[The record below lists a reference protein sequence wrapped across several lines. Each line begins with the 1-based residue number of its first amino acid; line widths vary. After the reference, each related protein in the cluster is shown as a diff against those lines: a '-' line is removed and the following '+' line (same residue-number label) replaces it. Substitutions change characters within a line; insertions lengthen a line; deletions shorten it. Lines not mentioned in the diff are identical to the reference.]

1 MASNTIMTAKSTFGD
16 GLLMDFAPDNT
27 QATCLT
33 HALNATLLTMNGN
46 ELSLQ
51 NDMGNGRVETAYL
64 PEGYVPVG
72 TCEFGD
78 IIYIVS
84 YNPITNK
91 SQIGCFPSPERNI
104 SSKELSGT
112 KTEFDLDN
120 FVESSGFG
128 FNQTKNNSIKQI
140 IYENNLN
147 PGDKFIVHSG
157 DIASKSNIISDYGN
171 TSHKVDAFPKQ
182 YKINV
187 VAIEDSGKINYLNS
201 NLKWYTNYTN
211 QGNQE
216 EAKKDGDFYINSESE
231 KDQGKPDI
239 DSYRNI
245 LSSGYSVF
253 QSKVSGK
260 LAILIELERIE
271 SFNSTYEIYT
281 KQEKSN
287 QKLVQADTIIT
298 NIVTKPSKTEDF
310 DPDKIEYKDY
320 SIYINF
326 NWETNNPNI
335 NPSQLVAYDF
345 NWISNSI
352 EIADVNNAAGSFICG
367 TTIKKLDL
375 IKEFPRNIVTAGENT
390 ATEEKNST
398 DGYIHRTISNYDGF
412 TTKTYKDFIESN
424 YDASIA
430 KETYANAT
438 KINQSYD
445 DFGKPIEGQYYLN
458 LHHIVVKEGKNTYYN
473 DKGDIIEPKNVPDCI
488 VNNYFKSSISKH
500 MFDISIPDKFN
511 GEAVDC
517 RNLILSYKVAPMM
530 EYGIL
535 TDLVQTHYIDF
546 SKIGSGEIS
555 LNGYKYY
562 NGENL
567 CTLQIY
573 SSIYPEENKG
583 VAGIELQFYDNQ
595 GQCAVYNINNRASY
609 SGIITSYIPLNGNQT
624 THNLSSYQNE
634 KLIVHAGQ
642 VFIKNAANYTVD
654 NYDSSLSYV
663 YLIEDEDGKLAPK
676 EVVYKNINQ
685 IDRWY
690 YKEDLEKAKSDP
702 KFKLNSIDFT
712 NTKYKSIYYNDAGTL
727 YSNMLYAVK
736 IVYKYTTKNALG
748 EYDTTNKS
756 NEKCEW
762 RWLWTNTMFNQYYYN
777 VSDFKDNKFEL
788 QLDLSADYSTTA
800 KLSPDTKSENSIYD
814 SENEYK
820 NLGVIT
826 QSYDGDIKSEI
837 NIGLTNTYNTFSLYG
852 DIKDKTTY
860 EGLYKYFSMN
870 VYIPNTFNV
879 SYNIQNSEEI
889 EQKYKDYLQPIKS
902 DDNNINSSL
911 NTESNSIYSGSNSY
925 KNYKD
930 VLNLQ
935 FKESSTKDKISYI
948 DSNQNL
954 KENQSCTKLG
964 YNWVNIL
971 NSDNKPIVFQL
982 MLRNY
987 NKYMQK
993 YETVSNSVSIE
1004 PLIRDYSFLESL
1016 GIKYKNNTLKGDT
1029 KNYGHFYFEN
1039 VYSIFP
1045 WADNS
1050 KGSPD
1055 KHNCILKFIVDED
1068 YNMDLRQLKDLS
1080 SMRYILGNTE
1090 RTNQISGYW
1099 FKGGSGTASRSQL
1112 MTSNR
1117 GHFSQGPTGTDGAY
1131 TKATININKGFFLN
1145 LILPFDYNQTANAS
1159 NMEAGSVN
1167 WNPKGKWNFKP
1178 YYPTTNNKYILAQ
1191 IGFKG
1196 DDKGAWH
1203 LFNDYCVINTQPQNK
1218 DYRRGYNKNV
1228 QQTYIGNNPIMQQGE
1243 SSQMQYTIADM
1254 LVFVL
1259 NNMYV
1264 QRYCN
1269 DSKILH
1275 TSNIQYEYES
1285 IYTQD
1290 IIYTLD
1296 KEKNIDNFNDVLL
1309 MHGQYYSDYIEQIT
1323 SQIGKDICKI
1333 DKSCNLQ
1340 LDNIIKNLPISINIK
1355 SKKDQPIT
1363 NNIANNTGKI
1373 IKNINASSGLLQ
1385 ISDDSLIPI
1394 NSTFR
1399 YESGLR
1405 SVILSDNTLQLKFE
1419 GKIRSNDISKYAYSV
1434 FDYKNDTLT
1443 LKRDTPVG
1451 APENYSWCNKSDR
1464 GWSAIY
1470 DLFKS
1475 ECLINRWQ
1483 LV

>member
-16 GLLMDFAPDNT
+16 GLLMDFTPDNT

-112 KTEFDLDN
+112 ETKFDLDN
-120 FVESSGFG
+120 FVESSDFG

-171 TSHKVDAFPKQ
+171 TSHKVGTFPKQ

-216 EAKKDGDFYINSESE
+216 EIKKDGDFYINSESE
-231 KDQGKPDI
+231 KNQGKPDI

-287 QKLVQADTIIT
+287 NQESAQADTVIT

-310 DPDKIEYKDY
+310 DTDKIEYKDY

-352 EIADVNNAAGSFICG
+352 EIADVNNAAGSFMCG
-367 TTIKKLDL
+367 ATIKKLDL
-375 IKEFPRNIVTAGENT
+375 IKNFPRNTVTTGET
-390 ATEEKNST
+390 ST
-398 DGYIHRTISNYDGF
+398 DKYIHRTISNYDGF
-412 TTKTYKDFIESN
+412 TTETYNGFIESN

-445 DFGKPIEGQYYLN
+445 NSGKPIEGQYYLN

-473 DKGDIIEPKNVPDCI
+473 DKGNIIEPKNVPDCI

-530 EYGIL
+530 KYGVL

-567 CTLQIY
+567 CTLQID

-634 KLIVHAGQ
+634 KLITHAGQ
-642 VFIKNAANYTVD
+642 VFIEDATNYNGA

-663 YLIEDEDGKLAPK
+663 YLSEDEDGKLFAEEVIYTDYKDNENKITKRWCFKTNSLTDKPK
-676 EVVYKNINQ
+676 PINF
-685 IDRWY
+685 
-690 YKEDLEKAKSDP
+690 SDN
-702 KFKLNSIDFT
+702 F
-712 NTKYKSIYYNDAGTL
+712 KSIYYNDAGTL

-756 NEKCEW
+756 NEKYEW

-800 KLSPDTKSENSIYD
+800 KLAPDVKSENSAYD

-826 QSYDGDIKSEI
+826 QTYDGTIKSQI
-837 NIGLTNTYNTFSLYG
+837 HVGLENTYNTFSLYG
-852 DIKDKTTY
+852 DNINNKYK
-860 EGLYKYFSMN
+860 GIYKYFSIDIH
-870 VYIPNTFNV
+870 IPQTFDV
-879 SYNIQNSEEI
+879 QYDIQDSEVDE
-889 EQKYKDYLQPIKS
+889 KYVTYLKPIKS
-902 DDNNINSSL
+902 NEYDINDKKDNIWSNENAYKQYTDSMQLTHKSSKQ
-911 NTESNSIYSGSNSY
+911 GS
-925 KNYKD
+925 
-930 VLNLQ
+930 
-935 FKESSTKDKISYI
+935 ISYM

-954 KENQSCTKLG
+954 HEAQETMYIEKQEL
-964 YNWVNIL
+964 YNVIN
-971 NSDNKPIVFQL
+971 NPIQFDL
-982 MLRNY
+982 KLRNY

-993 YETVSNSVSIE
+993 YETVSNLVSIE

-1016 GIKYKNNTLKGDT
+1016 GIKYKNNTLEGDT
-1029 KNYGHFYFEN
+1029 KNYGHFYFKN

-1045 WADNS
+1045 WEDNG
-1050 KGSPD
+1050 KGAPD
-1055 KHNCILKFIVDED
+1055 KHNCILKFIVDKD

-1080 SMRYILGNTE
+1080 SMRWILSNTE
-1090 RTNQISGYW
+1090 STKQISGYW

-1117 GHFSQGPTGTDGAY
+1117 GHFNQGPTGTDGAY
-1131 TKATININKGFFLN
+1131 TNSTIDINKGFFLN
-1145 LILPFDYNQTANAS
+1145 LILPFDYNQTANTS
-1159 NMEAGSVN
+1159 NMEAGSIN
-1167 WNPKGKWNFKP
+1167 WNPKGEWNFKP
-1178 YYPTTNNKYILAQ
+1178 YYPSTNNKYILAQ

-1203 LFNDYCVINTQPQNK
+1203 LFNDYCVINTQPPSK
-1218 DYRRGYNKNV
+1218 DHRKGYEQNV
-1228 QQTYIGNNPIMQQGE
+1228 QQTYIGNNPIIQQGD

-1275 TSNIQYEYES
+1275 TSNIEYEYTS
-1285 IYTQD
+1285 TYTQD
-1290 IIYTLD
+1290 IIYKLNKQD
-1296 KEKNIDNFNDVLL
+1296 NCIDDETIL
-1309 MHGQYYSDYIEQIT
+1309 MHGVPYNTYISQIEQYT
-1323 SQIGKDICKI
+1323 GQLEDLSNK
-1333 DKSCNLQ
+1333 LQ
-1340 LDNIIKNLPISINIK
+1340 LKSITKNLPISINIK
-1355 SKKDQPIT
+1355 SKKDQPVT
-1363 NNIANNTGKI
+1363 NNIVNNTGKI
-1373 IKNINASSGLLQ
+1373 IKSINASSGLLQ
-1385 ISDDSLIPI
+1385 ISDNSLIPI

-1405 SVILSDNTLQLKFE
+1405 SATLNDNTLQLKFE
-1419 GKIRSNDISKYAYSV
+1419 GKIISQDISKYAYSV
-1434 FDYKNDTLT
+1434 FDYKDDTLT

-1475 ECLINRWQ
+1475 ECLINGWQ

>member
-72 TCEFGD
+72 TCEFGN

-112 KTEFDLDN
+112 ETEFNLDN

-171 TSHKVDAFPKQ
+171 TSHKVGTFPKQ

-211 QGNQE
+211 QENQE
-216 EAKKDGDFYINSESE
+216 EVKKDGDFYINSESE

-287 QKLVQADTIIT
+287 NQKSAQADTVIT
-298 NIVTKPSKTEDF
+298 NIVNKTDVT
-310 DPDKIEYKDY
+310 DLTYKDY

-352 EIADVNNAAGSFICG
+352 EISDVNNAAGSFMCG

-375 IKEFPRNIVTAGENT
+375 IKNFPRNTVTTEENT
-390 ATEEKNST
+390 LISGETST
-398 DGYIHRTISNYDGF
+398 DGYIHRTISNYKDF
-412 TTKTYKDFIESN
+412 STETYNKFIESN

-430 KETYANAT
+430 KEIYANAT

-445 DFGKPIEGQYYLN
+445 DSGKPIEGQYYLN

-473 DKGDIIEPKNVPDCI
+473 DKGDIIEPTLNVPDCI

-530 EYGIL
+530 EYGVL

-567 CTLQIY
+567 CTLQID

-624 THNLSSYQNE
+624 TYNLSSYQNE

-642 VFIKNAANYTVD
+642 VFVEDATKYTGD

-663 YLIEDEDGKLAPK
+663 YLNEVTENNKTKLVTK
-676 EVVYKNINQ
+676 EVIYKDSKWYEKENTNISVDIN
-685 IDRWY
+685 D
-690 YKEDLEKAKSDP
+690 S
-702 KFKLNSIDFT
+702 S
-712 NTKYKSIYYNDAGTL
+712 KYKSIYYNDAGTL

-788 QLDLSADYSTTA
+788 QLDISADYSTTA
-800 KLSPDTKSENSIYD
+800 KLEPNAKSENSIYD

-826 QSYDGDIKSEI
+826 QTYDGTIKSQLHV
-837 NIGLTNTYNTFSLYG
+837 GLENTYNTFSLYG
-852 DIKDKTTY
+852 DNINNVNV
-860 EGLYKYFSMN
+860 GIYKYFN
-870 VYIPNTFNV
+870 INTHIPQTFDI
-879 SYNIQNSEEI
+879 SYDMQDSEVDE
-889 EQKYKDYLQPIKS
+889 KLSTYLKPIKS
-902 DDNNINSSL
+902 NEYDINDKKDNIWSNENAYKQYTDSMQLTHKSS
-911 NTESNSIYSGSNSY
+911 EQGS
-925 KNYKD
+925 
-930 VLNLQ
+930 
-935 FKESSTKDKISYI
+935 ISYM

-954 KENQSCTKLG
+954 HENQQTKCINQNL
-964 YNWVNIL
+964 YNAVN
-971 NSDNKPIVFQL
+971 NPIQFDL
-982 MLRNY
+982 KLRNY
-987 NKYMQK
+987 NKYYQK
-993 YETVSNSVSIE
+993 YETVSNLVSIE
-1004 PLIRDYSFLESL
+1004 PITRDYTFLESL
-1016 GIKYKNNTLKGDT
+1016 GIKLNEKEK
-1029 KNYGHFYFEN
+1029 HFYFKN
-1039 VYSIFP
+1039 VYLISP
-1045 WADNS
+1045 W
-1050 KGSPD
+1050 KD
-1055 KHNCILKFIVDED
+1055 KSDGDDTHDFFVKFQVDEK
-1068 YNMDLRQLKDLS
+1068 NGTMNLSKLIDLPEIKNNRKSDQ
-1080 SMRYILGNTE
+1080 Y
-1090 RTNQISGYW
+1090 SGYW
-1099 FKGGSGTASRSQL
+1099 IKWGQGTASRSQL
-1112 MTSNR
+1112 STS
-1117 GHFSQGPTGTDGAY
+1117 GKGWFMSGPSNCKNYDANIG
-1131 TKATININKGFFLN
+1131 INYGFFLN
-1145 LILPFDYNQTANAS
+1145 LRLPFNRAQYVNRNNQEHTDS
-1159 NMEAGSVN
+1159 
-1167 WNPKGKWNFKP
+1167 NFKSLDTWDFNNW
-1178 YYPTTNNKYILAQ
+1178 YPDNKNQFILAQ
-1191 IGFKG
+1191 IGFMG
-1196 DDKGAWH
+1196 DKKEAWH
-1203 LFNDYCVINTQPQNK
+1203 LFNDYCVINAKQSN
-1218 DYRRGYNKNV
+1218 YAFGYGTNV
-1228 QQTYIGNNPIMQQGE
+1228 SQVPIVLGLNHPT
-1243 SSQMQYTIADM
+1243 TIADY
-1254 LVFVL
+1254 LVAVL
-1259 NNMYV
+1259 NSMYI
-1264 QRYCN
+1264 QKPSN
-1269 DSKILH
+1269 ISKLQH
-1275 TSNIQYEYES
+1275 TSNIEYEYIS
-1285 IYTQD
+1285 TYTQD
-1290 IIYTLD
+1290 IIYELVKSDNTDYNETLL
-1296 KEKNIDNFNDVLL
+1296 I
-1309 MHGQYYSDYIEQIT
+1309 HGIPYKTYLNQIEQH
-1323 SQIGKDICKI
+1323 IGQLEDLSNK
-1333 DKSCNLQ
+1333 LQ
-1340 LDNIIKNLPISINIK
+1340 LKSITKNLPISINIK
-1355 SKKDQPIT
+1355 SKKDSVLIS
-1363 NNIANNTGKI
+1363 NIINYTGETI
-1373 IKNINASSGLLQ
+1373 EHVNASQGIMQ
-1385 ISDDSLIPI
+1385 IQDGVLMPI
-1394 NSTFR
+1394 NSNFK
-1399 YESGLR
+1399 YKNGEFSNVELN
-1405 SVILSDNTLQLKFE
+1405 DNLLDLKIN
-1419 GKIRSNDISKYAYSV
+1419 GNDTPSKNAYSV
-1434 FDYKNDTLT
+1434 FDYSNGQLT
-1443 LKRDTPVG
+1443 LKRDTAVG
-1451 APENYSWCNKSDR
+1451 APENYSWTNQNRNSDV
-1464 GWSAIY
+1464 SALY

-1475 ECLINRWQ
+1475 ECLINGWQ

>member
-112 KTEFDLDN
+112 ETEFNLDN

-171 TSHKVDAFPKQ
+171 TSHKVGTFPKQ

-216 EAKKDGDFYINSESE
+216 EVKKDGDFYINSESE

-287 QKLVQADTIIT
+287 QESAQADTIIT
-298 NIVTKPSKTEDF
+298 NIVNKPDDSGL
-310 DPDKIEYKDY
+310 PDNSTIEYKDY

-352 EIADVNNAAGSFICG
+352 EISDVNNAAGSFMCG
-367 TTIKKLDL
+367 ATIKKLDL
-375 IKEFPRNIVTAGENT
+375 IKDFPRNTVTTGKNTVTEGET
-390 ATEEKNST
+390 ST
-398 DGYIHRTISNYDGF
+398 DGYIHRTISNYKDF
-412 TTKTYKDFIESN
+412 STKTYNDFIKHN

-430 KETYANAT
+430 NEKYANAT

-445 DFGKPIEGQYYLN
+445 DSGKPIEGQYYLN
-458 LHHIVVKEGKNTYYN
+458 LHHIVKEGKNTYYN
-473 DKGDIIEPKNVPDCI
+473 DKGDTIEPQEDVPDCI

-530 EYGIL
+530 EYGVL

-567 CTLQIY
+567 CTLQID

-624 THNLSSYQNE
+624 TYNLSSYQNE

-642 VFIKNAANYTVD
+642 VFIEDATKYTGA

-663 YLIEDEDGKLAPK
+663 YLSEVTDKDSKTKLVAK
-676 EVVYKNINQ
+676 EVIYK
-685 IDRWY
+685 DSKWY
-690 YKEDLEKAKSDP
+690 EKE
-702 KFKLNSIDFT
+702 NT
-712 NTKYKSIYYNDAGTL
+712 NTAVDINNNSKYKSIYYNDAGTL

-748 EYDTTNKS
+748 EYDTTNTS

-800 KLSPDTKSENSIYD
+800 KLAPNAKSENSTYD
-814 SENEYK
+814 SKDEYK

-826 QSYDGDIKSEI
+826 QTYDGTIKSQI
-837 NIGLTNTYNTFSLYG
+837 HVGLENTYNTFSLYG
-852 DIKDKTTY
+852 DNINNKYK
-860 EGLYKYFSMN
+860 GVYKYFNIDTHIPQTFDVQYDIQDSEVDEKYATYLKPSKSDKYGITKPGDNIYENETAYKQYADSMQLTFLS
-870 VYIPNTFNV
+870 NTSEGGSV
-879 SYNIQNSEEI
+879 SYM
-889 EQKYKDYLQPIKS
+889 
-902 DDNNINSSL
+902 
-911 NTESNSIYSGSNSY
+911 
-925 KNYKD
+925 
-930 VLNLQ
+930 
-935 FKESSTKDKISYI
+935 

-954 KENQSCTKLG
+954 HEAQRTMCIKEQEL
-964 YNWVNIL
+964 YNVVN
-971 NSDNKPIVFQL
+971 DPIQFDL
-982 MLRNY
+982 KLRNY

-993 YETVSNSVSIE
+993 YETVSNLVSIE
-1004 PLIRDYSFLESL
+1004 PITRDYTFLESL
-1016 GIKYKNNTLKGDT
+1016 GIKLHDE
-1029 KNYGHFYFEN
+1029 HFYFEN
-1039 VYSIFP
+1039 VYLISP
-1045 WADNS
+1045 W
-1050 KGSPD
+1050 KD
-1055 KHNCILKFIVDED
+1055 KSDGDDTHDFFVKFQVDET
-1068 YNMDLRQLKDLS
+1068 NGTMNLSKLIDLPEIKDNRES
-1080 SMRYILGNTE
+1080 GEYA
-1090 RTNQISGYW
+1090 GYW
-1099 FKGGSGTASRSQL
+1099 IKWGQGTASRSQL
-1112 MTSNR
+1112 STS
-1117 GHFSQGPTGTDGAY
+1117 GKGWFMSGPSNCKHYDANIG
-1131 TKATININKGFFLN
+1131 INYGFFLN
-1145 LILPFDYNQTANAS
+1145 LRLPFLRAQHVNRNNQEYTDS
-1159 NMEAGSVN
+1159 S
-1167 WNPKGKWNFKP
+1167 FKSLDTWDFQKQ
-1178 YYPTTNNKYILAQ
+1178 YPSDSNKYILAQ
-1191 IGFKG
+1191 IGFSG
-1196 DDKGAWH
+1196 DKKEAWH
-1203 LFNDYCVINTQPQNK
+1203 LFNDYCVLQATHK
-1218 DYRRGYNKNV
+1218 
-1228 QQTYIGNNPIMQQGE
+1228 GNNVNQGYG
-1243 SSQMQYTIADM
+1243 SVNQSPFGTDYTIADY
-1254 LVFVL
+1254 LVSVL
-1259 NNMYV
+1259 NSMYI
-1264 QRYCN
+1264 QKSSN
-1269 DSKILH
+1269 SSSTQH
-1275 TSNIQYEYES
+1275 TSNIEYEYTS
-1285 IYTQD
+1285 TYTQD
-1290 IIYTLD
+1290 IIYKLNKQD
-1296 KEKNIDNFNDVLL
+1296 NCIDDETILI
-1309 MHGQYYSDYIEQIT
+1309 HGVPYNTYISQIEQYT
-1323 SQIGKDICKI
+1323 GQLEDLSNK
-1333 DKSCNLQ
+1333 LQ
-1340 LDNIIKNLPISINIK
+1340 LKSITKNLPISIIIK
-1355 SKKDQPIT
+1355 SKKDSVLIS
-1363 NNIANNTGKI
+1363 NIINNTEETI
-1373 IKNINASSGLLQ
+1373 EHVNASQGIMQ
-1385 ISDDSLIPI
+1385 IQDGVLMPI
-1394 NSTFR
+1394 NSNFKYKNGTFINV
-1399 YESGLR
+1399 ELK
-1405 SVILSDNTLQLKFE
+1405 DNLLDLKIKGE
-1419 GKIRSNDISKYAYSV
+1419 TDTPSKNAYSV
-1434 FDYKNDTLT
+1434 FDYSNGQLT
-1443 LKRDTPVG
+1443 LKRDTAVG
-1451 APENYSWCNKSDR
+1451 APENYSWTNQNRNSDV
-1464 GWSAIY
+1464 SALY

-1475 ECLINRWQ
+1475 ECLINGWQ

>member
-1 MASNTIMTAKSTFGD
+1 MASNTTMTAKSTFGD

-112 KTEFDLDN
+112 ETEFNLDN

-171 TSHKVDAFPKQ
+171 TSHKVGTFPKQ

-211 QGNQE
+211 QENQE
-216 EAKKDGDFYINSESE
+216 EVKKDGDFYINSESE

-287 QKLVQADTIIT
+287 QESAQADTIIT

-310 DPDKIEYKDY
+310 DADKIKYKDY

-352 EIADVNNAAGSFICG
+352 EISDVNKAAGSFMCG
-367 TTIKKLDL
+367 ATIKKLDL
-375 IKEFPRNIVTAGENT
+375 IKNFPRNTVTTGENT
-390 ATEEKNST
+390 VTEGETST
-398 DGYIHRTISNYDGF
+398 DEYIHRTISNY
-412 TTKTYKDFIESN
+412 KDFSTETYNDFITHN
-424 YDASIA
+424 YGASIA
-430 KETYANAT
+430 NEKYANAT
-438 KINQSYD
+438 KINQSYSK
-445 DFGKPIEGQYYLN
+445 GKPEEGQYYLN
-458 LHHIVVKEGKNTYYN
+458 LHHIVENEYYDGKGTKINPT
-473 DKGDIIEPKNVPDCI
+473 EVPDCI

-500 MFDISIPDKFN
+500 VFDISIPDKFN

-530 EYGIL
+530 EYGVL

-567 CTLQIY
+567 CTLQID

-583 VAGIELQFYDNQ
+583 VAGIELHFYDNQ

-624 THNLSSYQNE
+624 TYNLSSYQNE

-642 VFIKNAANYTVD
+642 VFIKDATNYTGA

-663 YLIEDEDGKLAPK
+663 YLSEDGDGKLAPK

-685 IDRWY
+685 IDGWY
-690 YKEDLEKAKSDP
+690 YKEDLEKDKADP
-702 KFKLNSIDFT
+702 KFNLTPIDFA
-712 NTKYKSIYYNDAGTL
+712 NANYKSIYYNDAGTL

-736 IVYKYTTKNALG
+736 ILYKYTTKNALG

-788 QLDLSADYSTTA
+788 QLDISADYSIKANLHSTKDDQTTFETQNNYE
-800 KLSPDTKSENSIYD
+800 K
-814 SENEYK
+814 
-820 NLGVIT
+820 LGVIT
-826 QSYDGDIKSEI
+826 QTYDGTITSQI
-837 NIGLTNTYNTFSLYG
+837 HVGLENTYNTFSLYG
-852 DIKDKTTY
+852 DNINNNHK
-860 EGLYKYFSMN
+860 GVYKYFSIDTH
-870 VYIPNTFNV
+870 IPQTFDVQYDIQDSEVDEKYATYLKPSKSDKYGITKPGDEIYKNETAYKQYTDSMQLTFLSNTSEGGSV
-879 SYNIQNSEEI
+879 SYM
-889 EQKYKDYLQPIKS
+889 
-902 DDNNINSSL
+902 
-911 NTESNSIYSGSNSY
+911 
-925 KNYKD
+925 
-930 VLNLQ
+930 
-935 FKESSTKDKISYI
+935 

-954 KENQSCTKLG
+954 HEAQRTMCIKEQEL
-964 YNWVNIL
+964 YNVVN
-971 NSDNKPIVFQL
+971 DPIQFDL
-982 MLRNY
+982 KLRNY

-993 YETVSNSVSIE
+993 YETVSNLVSIE
-1004 PLIRDYSFLESL
+1004 PITRDYTFLESL
-1016 GIKYKNNTLKGDT
+1016 GIKLYEK
-1029 KNYGHFYFEN
+1029 HFYFEN
-1039 VYSIFP
+1039 VYLISP
-1045 WADNS
+1045 WKNKTHGDDAHDFFV
-1050 KGSPD
+1050 
-1055 KHNCILKFIVDED
+1055 KFQVDET
-1068 YNMDLRQLKDLS
+1068 NGTMNLSKLIDLPEIKDNRES
-1080 SMRYILGNTE
+1080 GEYA
-1090 RTNQISGYW
+1090 GYW
-1099 FKGGSGTASRSQL
+1099 IKWGQGTASRSQL
-1112 MTSNR
+1112 STS
-1117 GHFSQGPTGTDGAY
+1117 GKGWFMSGPSNCKHYD
-1131 TKATININKGFFLN
+1131 ATIGINYGFFLN
-1145 LILPFDYNQTANAS
+1145 LRLPFNRAQYVNRNNQEYTDS
-1159 NMEAGSVN
+1159 SF
-1167 WNPKGKWNFKP
+1167 KSLDTWNFKN
-1178 YYPTTNNKYILAQ
+1178 YYPQNTKQFILAQ
-1191 IGFKG
+1191 IGFMG
-1196 DDKGAWH
+1196 DKKEAWH
-1203 LFNDYCVINTQPQNK
+1203 LFNDYCVIKATPTKNN
-1218 DYRRGYNKNV
+1218 YAFGYGTKV
-1228 QQTYIGNNPIMQQGE
+1228 SQIPHIMGFN
-1243 SSQMQYTIADM
+1243 YTNTIADY
-1254 LVFVL
+1254 LVSVL
-1259 NNMYV
+1259 NSMYI
-1264 QRYCN
+1264 QKSSN
-1269 DSKILH
+1269 SSSTQH
-1275 TSNIQYEYES
+1275 TSNIEYEYTS
-1285 IYTQD
+1285 TYTQD
-1290 IIYTLD
+1290 IIYKLNKQD
-1296 KEKNIDNFNDVLL
+1296 NCIDDETILI
-1309 MHGQYYSDYIEQIT
+1309 HGVPYNTYISQIEQYT
-1323 SQIGKDICKI
+1323 GQLEDLSNK
-1333 DKSCNLQ
+1333 LQ
-1340 LDNIIKNLPISINIK
+1340 LKSITKNLPISIIIK
-1355 SKKDQPIT
+1355 SKKDSVLIG
-1363 NNIANNTGKI
+1363 NIINNTEETI
-1373 IKNINASSGLLQ
+1373 EHVNASQGIMQ
-1385 ISDDSLIPI
+1385 IQDGVLMPI
-1394 NSTFR
+1394 NSNFK
-1399 YESGLR
+1399 YKNGEFINVELK
-1405 SVILSDNTLQLKFE
+1405 DNLLDLKIKGE
-1419 GKIRSNDISKYAYSV
+1419 TDTPSKNAYSV
-1434 FDYKNDTLT
+1434 FDYSNGQLT
-1443 LKRDTPVG
+1443 LKRDTAVG
-1451 APENYSWCNKSDR
+1451 APENYSWTNQNRKSEV
-1464 GWSAIY
+1464 SALY

>member
-112 KTEFDLDN
+112 ETEFNLDN

-128 FNQTKNNSIKQI
+128 FKQTKNNSIKQI

-171 TSHKVDAFPKQ
+171 TSHKVGAFPKQ

-216 EAKKDGDFYINSESE
+216 EVKKDGDFYINSESE

-245 LSSGYSVF
+245 LNSGYSVF

-287 QKLVQADTIIT
+287 QESAQADTIIT
-298 NIVTKPSKTEDF
+298 NIVNKPDMTGL
-310 DPDKIEYKDY
+310 PTIEYKDY

-352 EIADVNNAAGSFICG
+352 EISDVNNAAGSFMCG
-367 TTIKKLDL
+367 ATIKKLDL
-375 IKEFPRNIVTAGENT
+375 IKDFPRNTVPARENT
-390 ATEEKNST
+390 VTKGETST
-398 DGYIHRTISNYDGF
+398 DEYIHRTISSYDGF
-412 TTKTYKDFIESN
+412 STETYNEFIESN

-430 KETYANAT
+430 KEIYANAT

-445 DFGKPIEGQYYLN
+445 DYGKPIEGQYYLN

-473 DKGDIIEPKNVPDCI
+473 DKGDIIEPQKNVPDCI

-530 EYGIL
+530 EYGVL

-567 CTLQIY
+567 CTLQID

-624 THNLSSYQNE
+624 TYNLSSYQNDN
-634 KLIVHAGQ
+634 LIVHAGQ
-642 VFIKNAANYTVD
+642 VFIKDATEYTGA

-663 YLIEDEDGKLAPK
+663 YLSEVTENNKPKLVAK
-676 EVVYKNINQ
+676 EVIYKDSKWYEKENTNTAININ
-685 IDRWY
+685 
-690 YKEDLEKAKSDP
+690 A
-702 KFKLNSIDFT
+702 NS
-712 NTKYKSIYYNDAGTL
+712 KYKSIYYNDAGIL

-748 EYDTTNKS
+748 EYDTTNKY
-756 NEKCEW
+756 NEKYEQ

-777 VSDFKDNKFEL
+777 VSDFKNNKFEL
-788 QLDLSADYSTTA
+788 QLDLSADYSITA
-800 KLSPDTKSENSIYD
+800 ELAQPTKSENSIYD

-826 QSYDGDIKSEI
+826 QTYDGTIKSQLHV
-837 NIGLTNTYNTFSLYG
+837 GLENTYNTFSLYG
-852 DIKDKTTY
+852 DNINNEYK
-860 EGLYKYFSMN
+860 GAYKYFSIDTH
-870 VYIPNTFNV
+870 IPQTFNV
-879 SYNIQNSEEI
+879 QYNIQDSEVDEKYATYLKPNKSEAYGII
-889 EQKYKDYLQPIKS
+889 EHKGNIYDNAIAYKQYADSMQLTFLSNIGKS
-902 DDNNINSSL
+902 GN
-911 NTESNSIYSGSNSY
+911 
-925 KNYKD
+925 
-930 VLNLQ
+930 
-935 FKESSTKDKISYI
+935 ISYM

-954 KENQSCTKLG
+954 HEAQGTMYIKEQKL
-964 YNWVNIL
+964 YNVIN
-971 NSDNKPIVFQL
+971 NPIQFDL
-982 MLRNY
+982 KLRNY

-993 YETVSNSVSIE
+993 YEIVSNLVSIE
-1004 PLIRDYSFLESL
+1004 PITRDYSFLQNL
-1016 GIKYKNNTLKGDT
+1016 GIKLHN
-1029 KNYGHFYFEN
+1029 GHFYFEN
-1039 VYSIFP
+1039 VYLISP
-1045 WADNS
+1045 WKNKSNGDDAIDFIIKFKVDPENYTMNLS
-1050 KGSPD
+1050 KLTDLP
-1055 KHNCILKFIVDED
+1055 
-1068 YNMDLRQLKDLS
+1068 NMMDGRKS
-1080 SMRYILGNTE
+1080 SEY
-1090 RTNQISGYW
+1090 SGYW
-1099 FKGGSGTASRSQL
+1099 IKWGQGTASRSQL
-1112 MTSNR
+1112 STS
-1117 GHFSQGPTGTDGAY
+1117 GKGWFMSGPSNCKHQDS
-1131 TKATININKGFFLN
+1131 TIDINYGFFLN
-1145 LILPFDYNQTANAS
+1145 LRLPFNRNQYVNRS
-1159 NMEAGSVN
+1159 NQEVTDS
-1167 WNPKGKWNFKP
+1167 KFTFSSKWDFKDN
-1178 YYPTTNNKYILAQ
+1178 YPTNNNSFILAQ
-1191 IGFKG
+1191 IGFMG
-1196 DDKGAWH
+1196 DSKEAWH
-1203 LFNDYCVINTQPQNK
+1203 LFNDYCVLKATPTKGNYAFGYGTQVSQIPH
-1218 DYRRGYNKNV
+1218 
-1228 QQTYIGNNPIMQQGE
+1228 IMGFN
-1243 SSQMQYTIADM
+1243 YTNTIADY
-1254 LVFVL
+1254 LVAVL
-1259 NNMYV
+1259 NSMYI
-1264 QRYCN
+1264 QKSYN
-1269 DSKILH
+1269 SSNPQH
-1275 TSNIQYEYES
+1275 TSNIEYEYTS

-1290 IIYTLD
+1290 IVYKINKD
-1296 KEKNIDNFNDVLL
+1296 AECIDNETILI
-1309 MHGQYYSDYIEQIT
+1309 HGVPYNTYISQIEQHT
-1323 SQIGKDICKI
+1323 GQLLDSSNK
-1333 DKSCNLQ
+1333 LQ
-1340 LDNIIKNLPISINIK
+1340 LKSITKNLPISINIK
-1355 SKKDQPIT
+1355 SKKDSVLIS
-1363 NNIANNTGKI
+1363 NIIDNTEETI
-1373 IKNINASSGLLQ
+1373 EHVNASQGIMQ
-1385 ISDDSLIPI
+1385 IQDGVLMPI
-1394 NSTFR
+1394 NSNFKYKNGKFST
-1399 YESGLR
+1399 
-1405 SVILSDNTLQLKFE
+1405 VILNSDTNRLDLKIE
-1419 GKIRSNDISKYAYSV
+1419 GKTDTPSKNAYSV
-1434 FDYKNDTLT
+1434 FNYSDGQLT
-1443 LKRDTPVG
+1443 LKRDTAVG
-1451 APENYSWCNKSDR
+1451 APENYSWTNQNRHDPPDL
-1464 GWSAIY
+1464 SALY

-1475 ECLINRWQ
+1475 ECLINGWQ

>member
-112 KTEFDLDN
+112 ETEFNLDN

-171 TSHKVDAFPKQ
+171 TSHKVGTFPKQ

-216 EAKKDGDFYINSESE
+216 EVKKDGDFYINSESE

-287 QKLVQADTIIT
+287 QESAQADTIIT
-298 NIVTKPSKTEDF
+298 NIVNKPDNLGL
-310 DPDKIEYKDY
+310 PDNSTIEYKDY

-352 EIADVNNAAGSFICG
+352 EISDVNNAAGSFMCG
-367 TTIKKLDL
+367 ATIKKLDL
-375 IKEFPRNIVTAGENT
+375 IKDFPRNTVTEGET
-390 ATEEKNST
+390 ST
-398 DGYIHRTISNYDGF
+398 DGYIHRTISNYKDF
-412 TTKTYKDFIESN
+412 STKTYNDFIKHN

-430 KETYANAT
+430 NEKYANAT

-445 DFGKPIEGQYYLN
+445 DSGKPIEGQYYLN

-473 DKGDIIEPKNVPDCI
+473 DKGDTIKPQKNVPDCI

-530 EYGIL
+530 EYGVL

-567 CTLQIY
+567 CTLQID

-624 THNLSSYQNE
+624 TYNLSSYQNE

-642 VFIKNAANYTVD
+642 VFIEDATKYTGA

-663 YLIEDEDGKLAPK
+663 YLSEVTDKDSKTKLVAK
-676 EVVYKNINQ
+676 EVIYK
-685 IDRWY
+685 DSKWY
-690 YKEDLEKAKSDP
+690 EKE
-702 KFKLNSIDFT
+702 NT
-712 NTKYKSIYYNDAGTL
+712 NTAVDINKDSKYKSIYYNDAGTL

-748 EYDTTNKS
+748 EYDTTNTS

-800 KLSPDTKSENSIYD
+800 KLAPNAKSENSTYD
-814 SENEYK
+814 SKDEYK

-826 QSYDGDIKSEI
+826 QTYDGTIKSQI
-837 NIGLTNTYNTFSLYG
+837 HVGLENTYNTFSLYG
-852 DIKDKTTY
+852 DNINNKYK
-860 EGLYKYFSMN
+860 GVYKYFSIDTH
-870 VYIPNTFNV
+870 IPQTFDVQYDIQDSEVDEKYATYLKPSKSDKYGITKPGDNIYENETAYKQYADSMQLTFLSNTSEGGSV
-879 SYNIQNSEEI
+879 SYM
-889 EQKYKDYLQPIKS
+889 
-902 DDNNINSSL
+902 
-911 NTESNSIYSGSNSY
+911 
-925 KNYKD
+925 
-930 VLNLQ
+930 
-935 FKESSTKDKISYI
+935 

-954 KENQSCTKLG
+954 HEAQRTMCIKEQEL
-964 YNWVNIL
+964 YNVVN
-971 NSDNKPIVFQL
+971 DPIQFDL
-982 MLRNY
+982 KLRNY

-993 YETVSNSVSIE
+993 YETVSNLVSIE
-1004 PLIRDYSFLESL
+1004 PITRDYTFLESL
-1016 GIKYKNNTLKGDT
+1016 GIKLYEK
-1029 KNYGHFYFEN
+1029 HFYFEN
-1039 VYSIFP
+1039 VYLISP
-1045 WADNS
+1045 W
-1050 KGSPD
+1050 KD
-1055 KHNCILKFIVDED
+1055 KSDGDDTHDFFVKFQVDET
-1068 YNMDLRQLKDLS
+1068 NGTMNLSKLIDLPEIKNNRES
-1080 SMRYILGNTE
+1080 GEYA
-1090 RTNQISGYW
+1090 GYW
-1099 FKGGSGTASRSQL
+1099 IKWGQGTASRSQL
-1112 MTSNR
+1112 STS
-1117 GHFSQGPTGTDGAY
+1117 GKGWFMSGPSNCKHYDANIG
-1131 TKATININKGFFLN
+1131 INYGFFLN
-1145 LILPFDYNQTANAS
+1145 LRLPFNRAQYVNRNNQEYTDS
-1159 NMEAGSVN
+1159 SF
-1167 WNPKGKWNFKP
+1167 KSLDTWNFKN
-1178 YYPTTNNKYILAQ
+1178 YYPQNTNQFILAQ
-1191 IGFKG
+1191 IGFMG
-1196 DDKGAWH
+1196 DKKEAWH
-1203 LFNDYCVINTQPQNK
+1203 LFNDYCVLKATPTESN
-1218 DYRRGYNKNV
+1218 YAFGYGTKV
-1228 QQTYIGNNPIMQQGE
+1228 SQIPYIMGFNYTN
-1243 SSQMQYTIADM
+1243 TIADY
-1254 LVFVL
+1254 LVSVL
-1259 NNMYV
+1259 NSMYI
-1264 QRYCN
+1264 QKSSN
-1269 DSKILH
+1269 SSSTQH
-1275 TSNIQYEYES
+1275 TSNIEYEYTS
-1285 IYTQD
+1285 TYTQD
-1290 IIYTLD
+1290 IIYKLNKQD
-1296 KEKNIDNFNDVLL
+1296 NCIDDETILI
-1309 MHGQYYSDYIEQIT
+1309 HGVPYNTYISQIEQYT
-1323 SQIGKDICKI
+1323 GQLEDLSNK
-1333 DKSCNLQ
+1333 LQ
-1340 LDNIIKNLPISINIK
+1340 LKSITKNLPISIIIK
-1355 SKKDQPIT
+1355 SKKDSVLIS
-1363 NNIANNTGKI
+1363 NIINNTEETI
-1373 IKNINASSGLLQ
+1373 EHVNASQGIMQ
-1385 ISDDSLIPI
+1385 IQDGVLMPI
-1394 NSTFR
+1394 NSNFK
-1399 YESGLR
+1399 YKNGEFINVELK
-1405 SVILSDNTLQLKFE
+1405 DNLLDLKIKGE
-1419 GKIRSNDISKYAYSV
+1419 TDTPSKNAYSV
-1434 FDYKNDTLT
+1434 FDYSNGQLT
-1443 LKRDTPVG
+1443 LKRDTAVG
-1451 APENYSWCNKSDR
+1451 APENYSWTNQNRNSDV
-1464 GWSAIY
+1464 SALY

-1475 ECLINRWQ
+1475 ECLINGWQ

>member
-128 FNQTKNNSIKQI
+128 FKQTKNNSIKQI

-147 PGDKFIVHSG
+147 PGDKFIVHSV

-171 TSHKVDAFPKQ
+171 TSHKVGAFPKQ

-231 KDQGKPDI
+231 KNQGKPDI

-245 LSSGYSVF
+245 LNSGYSVF

-287 QKLVQADTIIT
+287 NQKSAQADTVIT
-298 NIVTKPSKTEDF
+298 NIVNKPNKTGLPADST
-310 DPDKIEYKDY
+310 IEYKDY

-352 EIADVNNAAGSFICG
+352 EISDVNNTAGSFMCG

-375 IKEFPRNIVTAGENT
+375 IKNFPRNIVTAGKNT
-390 ATEEKNST
+390 VTEEETST

-412 TTKTYKDFIESN
+412 TTETYNEFIESN

-430 KETYANAT
+430 NEKYANAT

-445 DFGKPIEGQYYLN
+445 DSGKPIEGQYYLN

-473 DKGDIIEPKNVPDCI
+473 DKGDTIEYTPNVPDCI

-500 MFDISIPDKFN
+500 MFDISIPNKFN
-511 GEAVDC
+511 GETVDC
-517 RNLILSYKVAPMM
+517 RNLILSYKVTPMM
-530 EYGIL
+530 EYGVL

-567 CTLQIY
+567 CTLQID

-624 THNLSSYQNE
+624 TYNLSSYQNDN
-634 KLIVHAGQ
+634 LIAHAGQ
-642 VFIKNAANYTVD
+642 VFIEDATKYTGA

-663 YLIEDEDGKLAPK
+663 YLSEDEDGKLFAEEVIYTDYKDNEDKITKRWCFKTNSLTDKPK
-676 EVVYKNINQ
+676 PINF
-685 IDRWY
+685 
-690 YKEDLEKAKSDP
+690 SDN
-702 KFKLNSIDFT
+702 F
-712 NTKYKSIYYNDAGTL
+712 KSIYYNDAGTL

-756 NEKCEW
+756 NEKYEW
-762 RWLWTNTMFNQYYYN
+762 RWLWTNTMFNQYYYS

-800 KLSPDTKSENSIYD
+800 ELSSGTKSENSIYD

-826 QSYDGDIKSEI
+826 QIYDGTIKSQI
-837 NIGLTNTYNTFSLYG
+837 HVGLENTYNTFSLYG
-852 DIKDKTTY
+852 DNINNKYK
-860 EGLYKYFSMN
+860 GVYKYFSIDTH
-870 VYIPNTFNV
+870 IPQTFDV
-879 SYNIQNSEEI
+879 QYNIQDSEVDEKYATYLKPNKSETYEI
-889 EQKYKDYLQPIKS
+889 TTPENKIYDNETAYKQYADSMQLTFLP
-902 DDNNINSSL
+902 NIGKLGNL
-911 NTESNSIYSGSNSY
+911 SY
-925 KNYKD
+925 M
-930 VLNLQ
+930 
-935 FKESSTKDKISYI
+935 

-954 KENQSCTKLG
+954 HEAQGTMYIEKQEL
-964 YNWVNIL
+964 YNVIN
-971 NSDNKPIVFQL
+971 NPIQFDL
-982 MLRNY
+982 KLRNY

-993 YETVSNSVSIE
+993 YETVSNLVSIE
-1004 PLIRDYSFLESL
+1004 PITRDYSFLQNL
-1016 GIKYKNNTLKGDT
+1016 GIKLHN
-1029 KNYGHFYFEN
+1029 GHFYFEN
-1039 VYSIFP
+1039 VYLISP
-1045 WADNS
+1045 WKNKSNGDDTIDFIIKFKVNPENYTMNLS
-1050 KGSPD
+1050 KLTDLP
-1055 KHNCILKFIVDED
+1055 
-1068 YNMDLRQLKDLS
+1068 NMMNGRKS
-1080 SMRYILGNTE
+1080 SEY
-1090 RTNQISGYW
+1090 SGYW
-1099 FKGGSGTASRSQL
+1099 IKWGQGTASRSQL
-1112 MTSNR
+1112 STS
-1117 GHFSQGPTGTDGAY
+1117 GKGWFMSGPSNCKHQDS
-1131 TKATININKGFFLN
+1131 TISINYGFFLN
-1145 LILPFDYNQTANAS
+1145 LRLPFIRNQYVNRS
-1159 NMEAGSVN
+1159 NQEVTDS
-1167 WNPKGKWNFKP
+1167 KFTFSSKWNFKDN
-1178 YYPTTNNKYILAQ
+1178 YPTNDNSFILAQ
-1191 IGFKG
+1191 IGFMG
-1196 DDKGAWH
+1196 DSKEAWH
-1203 LFNDYCVINTQPQNK
+1203 LFNDYCVIDG
-1218 DYRRGYNKNV
+1218 DYDHGYGSTV
-1228 QQTYIGNNPIMQQGE
+1228 QQFVYNSN
-1243 SSQMQYTIADM
+1243 YTIADY
-1254 LVFVL
+1254 LVAVL
-1259 NNMYV
+1259 NSMYI
-1264 QRYCN
+1264 QKHSN
-1269 DSKILH
+1269 SSSTQH
-1275 TSNIQYEYES
+1275 TSNIEYEYTS
-1285 IYTQD
+1285 TYTQD
-1290 IIYTLD
+1290 IIYKLNKQD
-1296 KEKNIDNFNDVLL
+1296 KCIDNETILI
-1309 MHGQYYSDYIEQIT
+1309 HGIPYNTYISQIEQYT
-1323 SQIGKDICKI
+1323 GQLEDLSNK
-1333 DKSCNLQ
+1333 LQ
-1340 LDNIIKNLPISINIK
+1340 LKSITKNLPISINIK
-1355 SKKDQPIT
+1355 SKKDSVLIS
-1363 NNIANNTGKI
+1363 NIINYTEETI
-1373 IKNINASSGLLQ
+1373 EHVNASQGIMQ
-1385 ISDDSLIPI
+1385 IQDGVLMPI
-1394 NSTFR
+1394 NSNFKYKNGTFITVK
-1399 YESGLR
+1399 LDPTNT
-1405 SVILSDNTLQLKFE
+1405 ILDLKIGGE
-1419 GKIRSNDISKYAYSV
+1419 TDTPSKNAYSV
-1434 FDYKNDTLT
+1434 FNYSDGQLT
-1443 LKRDTPVG
+1443 LKRDTAVG
-1451 APENYSWCNKSDR
+1451 APENYSWTNQNRHDPPDI
-1464 GWSAIY
+1464 SALY

-1475 ECLINRWQ
+1475 ECLIDGWQ

>member
-112 KTEFDLDN
+112 ETEFNLDN

-171 TSHKVDAFPKQ
+171 TSHKVGTFPKQ

-216 EAKKDGDFYINSESE
+216 EVKKDGDFYINAEVS
-231 KDQGKPDI
+231 KDSGKPDI

-245 LSSGYSVF
+245 LNSGYSVF

-281 KQEKSN
+281 KQKKSN
-287 QKLVQADTIIT
+287 QESAQADTIIT

-310 DPDKIEYKDY
+310 DADKIKYKDY

-352 EIADVNNAAGSFICG
+352 EISDVNNAAGSFMCG
-367 TTIKKLDL
+367 ATIKKLDL
-375 IKEFPRNIVTAGENT
+375 IKDFPRNTVITGENT
-390 ATEEKNST
+390 VTEGET
-398 DGYIHRTISNYDGF
+398 HADGYIHRTISNYENF
-412 TTKTYKDFIESN
+412 STETYNDFITHN

-430 KETYANAT
+430 NEKYVNAT
-438 KINQSYD
+438 KINQSYSK
-445 DFGKPIEGQYYLN
+445 GKPEEGQYYLN
-458 LHHIVVKEGKNTYYN
+458 LHHIVENKYYDGKGTKINPT
-473 DKGDIIEPKNVPDCI
+473 KVPDCI

-500 MFDISIPDKFN
+500 MFDISIPDKYN
-511 GEAVDC
+511 GETVDC

-530 EYGIL
+530 EYGVL
-535 TDLVQTHYIDF
+535 SDLVQTHYIDF
-546 SKIGSGEIS
+546 SKIGSGEIN

-567 CTLQIY
+567 CTLQID

-624 THNLSSYQNE
+624 TYNLSSYQDK

-642 VFIKNAANYTVD
+642 VFIKDATKYTGA
-654 NYDSSLSYV
+654 NYDSSLSYI
-663 YLIEDEDGKLAPK
+663 YLSEDGDGKLAPK

-685 IDRWY
+685 IDGWY
-690 YKEDLEKAKSDP
+690 YKEDLEKDKSDP
-702 KFKLNSIDFT
+702 KFNLTPIDFA
-712 NTKYKSIYYNDAGTL
+712 NANYKSIYYNDAGTL

-748 EYDTTNKS
+748 EYDTTNKF

-788 QLDLSADYSTTA
+788 QLDISADYSIKANLHSTKDDQTTFETQNNYE
-800 KLSPDTKSENSIYD
+800 K
-814 SENEYK
+814 
-820 NLGVIT
+820 LGVIT
-826 QSYDGDIKSEI
+826 QTYDGTITSQLHV
-837 NIGLTNTYNTFSLYG
+837 GLKNTYNTFSLYG
-852 DIKDKTTY
+852 DNINNNHK
-860 EGLYKYFSMN
+860 GVYKYFSIDTHIPQTFDVQYDIQDSEVDEKYATYLKPSKSDKYGITKPGDNIYKNETAYKQYADSMQLTFL
-870 VYIPNTFNV
+870 PNTSKGGSV
-879 SYNIQNSEEI
+879 SYM
-889 EQKYKDYLQPIKS
+889 
-902 DDNNINSSL
+902 
-911 NTESNSIYSGSNSY
+911 
-925 KNYKD
+925 
-930 VLNLQ
+930 
-935 FKESSTKDKISYI
+935 

-954 KENQSCTKLG
+954 HESQGTMFINQRL
-964 YNWVNIL
+964 YNAVN
-971 NSDNKPIVFQL
+971 PIQFDL
-982 MLRNY
+982 KLRNY
-987 NKYMQK
+987 NKYYQK
-993 YETVSNSVSIE
+993 YEEVSNLVSIE
-1004 PLIRDYSFLESL
+1004 PITRDYSFLQNL
-1016 GIKYKNNTLKGDT
+1016 GIKL
-1029 KNYGHFYFEN
+1029 YGEHFYFEN
-1039 VYSIFP
+1039 VYLISP
-1045 WADNS
+1045 WKNKSDGDDTIDFIIKFKVDPKNYTMNLS
-1050 KGSPD
+1050 KLTDLP
-1055 KHNCILKFIVDED
+1055 
-1068 YNMDLRQLKDLS
+1068 NMMNGRKS
-1080 SMRYILGNTE
+1080 SEY
-1090 RTNQISGYW
+1090 SGYW
-1099 FKGGSGTASRSQL
+1099 IKWGQGTASRSQL
-1112 MTSNR
+1112 STS
-1117 GHFSQGPTGTDGAY
+1117 GKGWFMSGPSNCKHYDS
-1131 TKATININKGFFLN
+1131 TIDINYGFFLN
-1145 LILPFDYNQTANAS
+1145 LRLPFNRNQYVNRS
-1159 NMEAGSVN
+1159 NQEVTDSKFK
-1167 WNPKGKWNFKP
+1167 PSSKWNFENN
-1178 YYPTTNNKYILAQ
+1178 YPDNQNQLVLAQ
-1191 IGFKG
+1191 IGFMG
-1196 DDKGAWH
+1196 DKKEAWH
-1203 LFNDYCVINTQPQNK
+1203 LFNDYCVIYAGGNYTN
-1218 DYRRGYNKNV
+1218 GYGSTVEQLVYNS
-1228 QQTYIGNNPIMQQGE
+1228 G
-1243 SSQMQYTIADM
+1243 YTIADY
-1254 LVFVL
+1254 LVSVL
-1259 NNMYV
+1259 NSMYI
-1264 QRYCN
+1264 QKSYN
-1269 DSKILH
+1269 GSNTQH
-1275 TSNIQYEYES
+1275 TSNIEYEYTS

-1290 IIYTLD
+1290 IVYKLNKDANCIDDETILIHGVPYD
-1296 KEKNIDNFNDVLL
+1296 KYIN
-1309 MHGQYYSDYIEQIT
+1309 QIEQYT
-1323 SQIGKDICKI
+1323 EQLLDSSNK
-1333 DKSCNLQ
+1333 LQ
-1340 LDNIIKNLPISINIK
+1340 LNSITKNLPISINIE
-1355 SKKDQPIT
+1355 SKKDSVLIS
-1363 NNIANNTGKI
+1363 NLVNNTEEKI
-1373 IKNINASSGLLQ
+1373 EHVNTSQGIMQ
-1385 ISDDSLIPI
+1385 IQDGVLMPI
-1394 NSTFR
+1394 NSNFKYKNGEFR
-1399 YESGLR
+1399 TVTLDLDTN
-1405 SVILSDNTLQLKFE
+1405 ILDLKIKGETNTP
-1419 GKIRSNDISKYAYSV
+1419 SKNAYSV
-1434 FDYKNDTLT
+1434 FNYSDGQLT
-1443 LKRDTPVG
+1443 LKRDTAVG
-1451 APENYSWCNKSDR
+1451 APENYSWTNQNRNNPPDL
-1464 GWSAIY
+1464 SALY

-1475 ECLINRWQ
+1475 ECLINNWQ

>member
-112 KTEFDLDN
+112 ETEFDLDN

-157 DIASKSNIISDYGN
+157 NIASKSNIISDYGN
-171 TSHKVDAFPKQ
+171 TSHKVGAFPKQ

-216 EAKKDGDFYINSESE
+216 EVKKDGDFYINSESE

-245 LSSGYSVF
+245 LNSGYSVF

-281 KQEKSN
+281 KQKKSN
-287 QKLVQADTIIT
+287 NQKSAQEDTIIT
-298 NIVTKPSKTEDF
+298 NIVNKPDMTGL
-310 DPDKIEYKDY
+310 PTIEYKDY

-352 EIADVNNAAGSFICG
+352 EISDVNNAAGSFMCG

-375 IKEFPRNIVTAGENT
+375 IKNFPRNTVTEV
-390 ATEEKNST
+390 EIST
-398 DGYIHRTISNYDGF
+398 DGYIHRTISNYEDF
-412 TTKTYKDFIESN
+412 STETYNDFITHN
-424 YDASIA
+424 YDASIINE
-430 KETYANAT
+430 KYANAT

-445 DFGKPIEGQYYLN
+445 DSGKPIEGQYYLN

-473 DKGDIIEPKNVPDCI
+473 DKGEIIEYTPNVPDCI

-511 GEAVDC
+511 GEAIDC

-530 EYGIL
+530 EYGVL

-567 CTLQIY
+567 CTLQID

-595 GQCAVYNINNRASY
+595 GQCAIYNINNRASY

-624 THNLSSYQNE
+624 TYNLSSYQNDN
-634 KLIVHAGQ
+634 LIVHAGQ
-642 VFIKNAANYTVD
+642 VFIEDATEYTGA

-663 YLIEDEDGKLAPK
+663 YLYEDEDGKLAPK

-685 IDRWY
+685 IDGWY
-690 YKEDLEKAKSDP
+690 YKEDLEKDKSDT
-702 KFKLNSIDFT
+702 KFKSIDFT
-712 NTKYKSIYYNDAGTL
+712 NANYKSIYYNDAGTL

-748 EYDTTNKS
+748 EYDTTNKF
-756 NEKCEW
+756 NEKYEW

-800 KLSPDTKSENSIYD
+800 ELAPPAKSENSAYD
-814 SENEYK
+814 SKDEYK

-826 QSYDGDIKSEI
+826 QTYDGTIKSQI
-837 NIGLTNTYNTFSLYG
+837 HVGLENTYNTFSLYG
-852 DIKDKTTY
+852 DNINNEYK
-860 EGLYKYFSMN
+860 GVYKYFSIDTH
-870 VYIPNTFNV
+870 IPQTFNIQ
-879 SYNIQNSEEI
+879 YNIQDSEVDEKYATYLKPNKSETYGII
-889 EQKYKDYLQPIKS
+889 EHKDNIYDNETAYKQYADSMQLTFLS
-902 DDNNINSSL
+902 DTSKV
-911 NTESNSIYSGSNSY
+911 GSVSY
-925 KNYKD
+925 M
-930 VLNLQ
+930 
-935 FKESSTKDKISYI
+935 

-954 KENQSCTKLG
+954 HEAQRTMCIEEQKL
-964 YNWVNIL
+964 YNVIN
-971 NSDNKPIVFQL
+971 DPIQFDL
-982 MLRNY
+982 KLRNY

-993 YETVSNSVSIE
+993 YETVSNLVSIE

-1016 GIKYKNNTLKGDT
+1016 GIKYKNNTLEGDT
-1029 KNYGHFYFEN
+1029 TNYGHFYFEN

-1045 WADNS
+1045 WEDNS
-1050 KGSPD
+1050 KGAPD
-1055 KHNCILKFIVDED
+1055 KHNCILKFIVDEN

-1080 SMRYILGNTE
+1080 SMRHILGNTE
-1090 RTNQISGYW
+1090 NTKQISGYW

-1117 GHFSQGPTGTDGAY
+1117 GHFNQGPTGTDGSY
-1131 TKATININKGFFLN
+1131 TNSTIDINKGFFLN
-1145 LILPFDYNQTANAS
+1145 LILPFDYNQTANTS
-1159 NMEAGSVN
+1159 NMEAGSIN
-1167 WNPKGKWNFKP
+1167 WNPKGEWNFKS
-1178 YYPTTNNKYILAQ
+1178 YYPDTNNKYILAQ

-1203 LFNDYCVINTQPQNK
+1203 LFNDYCVISTQPPSK
-1218 DYRRGYNKNV
+1218 DYIKGYKQNV
-1228 QQTYIGNNPIMQQGE
+1228 QQTYIGNNPIIQQGD

-1275 TSNIQYEYES
+1275 TSNTQYEYES

-1290 IIYTLD
+1290 IIYKLNKQD
-1296 KEKNIDNFNDVLL
+1296 NCIDNEIILI
-1309 MHGQYYSDYIEQIT
+1309 HGVPYNTYISQIEQYT
-1323 SQIGKDICKI
+1323 GQLEDLSNK
-1333 DKSCNLQ
+1333 LQ
-1340 LDNIIKNLPISINIK
+1340 LKSITKNLPISINIK

-1363 NNIANNTGKI
+1363 NNIVNNTGKV

-1385 ISDDSLIPI
+1385 ISNDSLIPI

-1405 SVILSDNTLQLKFE
+1405 SATLNDNTLQIKFE
-1419 GKIRSNDISKYAYSV
+1419 GKIKSQDISKYAYSV
-1434 FDYKNDTLT
+1434 FDYKDNTLT

-1451 APENYSWCNKSDR
+1451 SPENYSWCNKSGR

-1475 ECLINRWQ
+1475 ECLINGWQ